1 MIREFEKKGFI
12 IKKNLFNPKDFQY
25 LKKSLKNYLDYHKI
39 SSKKNFDFD
48 RELLK
53 LRKNKTK
60 FGIFFDSFQ
69 TLAIANNFLLDKKIL
84 KIISNILKT
93 SFENITFT
101 DFSFRFDPPYD
112 NRNSLGW
119 HQDSSYFRQNSNGRN
134 GVVIWAPI
142 TNLTKDMGPL
152 EILSG
157 SDKIGTLNVKKKNI
171 KKKNYSSK
179 REILKKDLK
188 NLKRIFNYELKVGD
202 AILMNLNM
210 VHRSGVNFSNK
221 FRISLQGR
229 FHKMLSKDFNP
240 GLNKY
245 VYTNKDLNKKVHG

>member
-12 IKKNLFNPKDFQY
+12 IIRNLFNPKDFQY

-119 HQDSSYFRQNSNGRN
+119 HQDSSYFSQNSNGSN

-157 SDKIGTLNVKKKNI
+157 SDKIGTLNVKKHL
-171 KKKNYSSK
+171 K
-179 REILKKDLK
+179 RKIIQVKEKFLKDLK
-188 NLKRIFNYELKVGD
+188 NLKDFNYKLKVGD

-210 VHRSGVNFSNK
+210 VLRIRSTFQINLEYLYKV
-221 FRISLQGR
+221 
-229 FHKMLSKDFNP
+229 DFIKCY
-240 GLNKY
+240 LKI
-245 VYTNKDLNKKVHG
+245 LILA